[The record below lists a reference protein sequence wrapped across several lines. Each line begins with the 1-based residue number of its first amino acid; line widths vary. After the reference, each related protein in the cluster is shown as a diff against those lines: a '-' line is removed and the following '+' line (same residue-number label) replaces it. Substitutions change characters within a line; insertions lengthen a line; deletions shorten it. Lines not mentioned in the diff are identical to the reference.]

1 MQVYIIIIEKL
12 KDRFKKKK
20 KSSKISGLRDTTVFY
35 VYILPSLTIQM
46 QKYIIFKKESYY
58 T

>member
-1 MQVYIIIIEKL
+1 MRVYIIIIEKL

-46 QKYIIFKKESYY
+46 QKYIIF
-58 T
+58 